1 VEIKSGNEIGK
12 LGEAFNFMVEA
23 IKERDEQLKEQTKEI
38 VGRSERLAMI
48 GQLAAGVAHEINN
61 PLGSIIIFSHLLL
74 EEPEIKDLA
83 REYLEKIVKESM
95 RCKDIVKGL
104 LDFARQTE
112 PEVRLADI
120 NEVLK
125 STLCLVEKQ
134 TLFQNIQITTRNNP
148 DLPLVEIDTTQVQ
161 QVFMNIII
169 NAAEAMEG
177 QGELLTTT
185 RLSQDN
191 RFVEV
196 EFTDSGCGISQG
208 NLKRLF
214 EPFYTTKEVGHGT
227 GLGLAI
233 SYGIIEKHQGSIKVR
248 SVPGKGTTFIIQ
260 LPIKNEA
267 KMNIND
273 KRKIKNERTGNRFS
287 D

>member
-1 VEIKSGNEIGK
+1 
-12 LGEAFNFMVEA
+12 
-23 IKERDEQLKEQTKEI
+23 
-38 VGRSERLAMI
+38 
-48 GQLAAGVAHEINN
+48 
-61 PLGSIIIFSHLLL
+61 
-74 EEPEIKDLA
+74 
-83 REYLEKIVKESM
+83 
-95 RCKDIVKGL
+95 
-104 LDFARQTE
+104 
-112 PEVRLADI
+112 
-120 NEVLK
+120 
-125 STLCLVEKQ
+125 
-134 TLFQNIQITTRNNP
+134 
-148 DLPLVEIDTTQVQ
+148 
-161 QVFMNIII
+161 MNIII